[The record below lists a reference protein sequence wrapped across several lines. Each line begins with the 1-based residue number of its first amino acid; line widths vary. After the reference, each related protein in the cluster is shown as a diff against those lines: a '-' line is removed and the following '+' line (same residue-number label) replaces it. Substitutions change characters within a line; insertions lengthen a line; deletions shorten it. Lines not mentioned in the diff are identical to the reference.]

1 MLIRYLRSQA
11 VPVVTAAAIA
21 VPGMAVAGSPI
32 TAALDT
38 GLDNAQMGHVRVA
51 GFDFVDNDA
60 DPNDT
65 AENKHGS
72 LQALIFHDQAP
83 TRRFMP
89 LRTYTG
95 NGDSGAM
102 VLSRGQAAFDFA
114 LANPDV
120 KVIMLNRLQPIDL
133 GRLRRAADN
142 DVVVLI
148 NSGNNGRDTP
158 AGSATLIPQLGGRG
172 LIVSG
177 HLSDGTI
184 APSSNRPGAAFAD
197 HTITALNNT
206 HRSDIAGTSFALP
219 RVAATAARV
228 KSRDPHL
235 TPFQVVE
242 IIKRTAIDAGAPGVD
257 PVYGVGLLND
267 RAAFEAVGTIDVADP
282 GDDDGGGSSSG
293 GSGEAAAAALL
304 VGGGLYA
311 LLKRNKNL
319 KRTLILDEYG
329 RSFWMDM
336 TTATPKRGDMPA
348 MNLVM
353 ADLERER
360 KVVPLESTDEVQ
372 SYATIEARSADFRA
386 LADADRYDSAGDF
399 TGIEDLS
406 YGFTSVHRSGRRLA
420 FSINDSQREAFGAL
434 SLLPDEAQRQKFINT
449 REMSAPFMGFTDQGL
464 SSALSFAPAEGV
476 SVKLGLSSNDDQT
489 RWGLDSESAFF
500 ETSYETERFGLAL
513 QLGELREK
521 GSLFGGSSG
530 GAFSVDE
537 ARTLSLGLS
546 GRFSVTHDTSLIGS
560 YTIGMTDVRHKE
572 PSLVRNFS
580 TLKTDSYG
588 AGVVSVDVF
597 RKGDVVGLGVFQPLR
612 VSQGE
617 VDSFVPHERDI
628 EGNIYSSRGRY
639 SLVPDGA
646 ERNYELYY
654 GVDVGRG
661 VRLGSHFLYRDEPL
675 HDADGERERVVMF
688 TLDRSF

>member
-1 MLIRYLRSQA
+1 
-11 VPVVTAAAIA
+11 
-21 VPGMAVAGSPI
+21 
-32 TAALDT
+32 
-38 GLDNAQMGHVRVA
+38 
-51 GFDFVDNDA
+51 
-60 DPNDT
+60 
-65 AENKHGS
+65 
-72 LQALIFHDQAP
+72 
-83 TRRFMP
+83 
-89 LRTYTG
+89 
-95 NGDSGAM
+95 M
-102 VLSRGQAAFDFA
+102 VLSRGRAAFDFA

-184 APSSNRPGAAFAD
+184 APSSNRPRRRLRGSHHHRAQQHPSQRHHRHLLRAA
-197 HTITALNNT
+197 
-206 HRSDIAGTSFALP
+206 AGGRDGGEGQVP
-219 RVAATAARV
+219 RPAPDAV
-228 KSRDPHL
+228 P
-235 TPFQVVE
+235 VVE

-282 GDDDGGGSSSG
+282 GDDDDGGSSSS
-293 GSGEAAAAALL
+293 GSGAAAAGALL
-304 VGGGLYA
+304 IGGGLYA

-386 LADADRYDSAGDF
+386 LADADRYDSTGDF

-449 REMSAPFMGFTDQGL
+449 REMSAPFMGFTDRGL

-546 GRFSVTHDTSLIGS
+546 GRFSVTPDTSLIGS
-560 YTIGMTDVRHKE
+560 YTVGMTDVRHKE

-612 VSQGE
+612 VS
-617 VDSFVPHERDI
+617 
-628 EGNIYSSRGRY
+628 RGR
-639 SLVPDGA
+639 SGLVRSPRARYRGQHLLQPRPLQPGA
-646 ERNYELYY
+646 
-654 GVDVGRG
+654 GRG
-661 VRLGSHFLYRDEPL
+661 GAQLRAVLRRRCRPRGAPGFAFSLPRRTP
-675 HDADGERERVVMF
+675 ARR
-688 TLDRSF
+688 RR